1 VGAKSTVD
9 QIKAKLMLNHEVS
22 SNAMHIPFVTFL
34 SHFIDVALP
43 ISHRNIGSTLVY
55 IYIYIYIYKKKIEGL
70 IGSATSTK

>member
-22 SNAMHIPFVTFL
+22 SNAMPIPFVTFL
-34 SHFIDVALP
+34 LHFIDVALP
-43 ISHRNIGSTLVY
+43 ISPRINPCLY
-55 IYIYIYIYKKKIEGL
+55 ILKKIKIQRL